1 MSDKNLSK
9 ETLIQC
15 AEEFGLPLYV
25 YNAGRIASQVKD
37 FRSAFNGVNMKIKY
51 ACKALTNINILKLM
65 KSLGT
70 GLDTVSLSEIKMGL
84 IAGFKPEE
92 IIFTPNSVSFEEINE
107 AVEIG
112 VSINIE
118 NVSNLVKFGQQY
130 GDRYP
135 CAIRLN
141 PFIVDEVD
149 ESTSEWYNTSKFGIA
164 LSQFEKV
171 HETIRKYSI
180 RVNGIHLHSSS
191 VVLDSDIFL
200 KGAETIFKL
209 AMDFKE
215 LEFIDM
221 GGGIK
226 VPCSPGEKTIDIFD
240 LGKALKPAYDKFCS
254 DCGKEFEIWFE
265 PGRYLVMESGY
276 LLAEVVVVKSNGFVE
291 FAGLNTGFNH
301 LIRPMMY
308 GAYHEV
314 VNLSNPEGDP
324 KKYNVVGNVC
334 EIDNFCIDR
343 EVAEIRE
350 GDILAFENA
359 GAYGYSMASTYN
371 SRFRPAEVLVEDGI
385 PRLIRKRDTFED
397 LLSNQIY

>member
-9 ETLIQC
+9 EILVQC
-15 AEEFGLPLYV
+15 AEEFDLPLYV
-25 YNAGRIASQVKD
+25 YDAGRIACQIKD
-37 FRSAFNGVNMKIKY
+37 FRSAFSGVNMKIKY

-70 GLDTVSLSEIKMGL
+70 GLDTVSVSEIKMGL
-84 IAGFKPEE
+84 IAGFRPEE
-92 IIFTPNSVSFEEINE
+92 IIFTPNSISFKEIVE
-107 AVEIG
+107 AVELG

-118 NVSNLVKFGQQY
+118 NVSNLIKFGKKY
-130 GDRYP
+130 GKNVP

-149 ESTSEWYNTSKFGIA
+149 DSTSEWYNTSKFGIT

-171 HETIRKYSI
+171 HEAVKKYSI
-180 RVNGIHLHSSS
+180 RINGLHLHSSS

-200 KGAETIFKL
+200 KGANTIFNL
-209 AMDFKE
+209 AMDFKD

-226 VPCSPGEKTIDIFD
+226 VPSHPDEQTINIVD
-240 LGKALKPAYDKFCS
+240 LGKALKPAYDKFTREY
-254 DCGKEFEIWFE
+254 GKELEIWFE

-276 LLAEVVVVKSNGFVE
+276 LLAEAVVLKSNGFVE

-308 GAYHEV
+308 GAHHEV
-314 VNLSNPEGDP
+314 KNLTNRDGEL
-324 KKYNVVGNVC
+324 KKYNVVGNIC
-334 EIDNFCIDR
+334 EIDNFCMDR
-343 EVAEIRE
+343 EIPEIRE
-350 GDILAFENA
+350 GDILAIENA

-385 PRLIRKRDTFED
+385 PRLIRKRDSFKD
-397 LLSNQIY
+397 LLRNQIY